1 MTTARA
7 EAAAGCRRLPEHRAV
22 CVSDCV
28 TPSGRTVPLVETWWR
43 VAVLVGV
50 LAVALPP
57 ALIVMALP
65 GYGRQQ
71 RRSWVL
77 QWLCRRVLAALDVR
91 LAVHG
96 TVRSGAGLVVAN
108 HSSWLDVVALA
119 AAAPMVPVAKSEVA
133 AWPLVGTVARRSG
146 VVFLRRRT
154 HRDLP
159 AAVDRMTVLLRQGHR
174 VQVFPEATT
183 RCGRA
188 VGEFHRAAFQAALN
202 AAVVV
207 QPAALSVT
215 SGGSTTTAT
224 AFVGDDTLAGTLWRT
239 ARMRDVRVEL
249 QWLRPI
255 PAIAGTGRAPV
266 DRAVV
271 ARLAENAVAR
281 SLRQD
286 VVLRLRRVPSGP
298 PARGWL
304 PAAVRAAR

>member
-7 EAAAGCRRLPEHRAV
+7 DADAGCQHLPGHRAT
-22 CVSDCV
+22 CVAACV
-28 TPSGRTVPLVETWWR
+28 TPSDGTVSTAETWWR

-50 LAVALPP
+50 LAIAVPP

-71 RRSWVL
+71 RRSWML

-91 LAVHG
+91 LAVDG
-96 TVRSGAGLVVAN
+96 AARTGAGLVVAN

-133 AWPLVGTVARRSG
+133 QWPLVGAVAQRSG
-146 VVFLRRRT
+146 AVFLRRRT
-154 HRDLP
+154 YRDLP
-159 AAVDRMTVLLRQGHR
+159 EAVDRMTLLLRQGHR

-183 RCGRA
+183 RCGRS

-215 SGGSTTTAT
+215 QDGKSVNAT
-224 AFVGDDTLAGTLWRT
+224 AFVGEDTLAATLWRT
-239 ARMRDVRVEL
+239 ARLRHVQVEL
-249 QWLRPI
+249 RWLRPI

-286 VVLRLRRVPSGP
+286 VVLRRRRPASGP
-298 PARGWL
+298 PAPGWL
-304 PAAVRAAR
+304 PVAVRAGR